1 MGGLYACE
9 LRIKKLIRP
18 LPEYIGKHV
27 MTSRGEKSSVL
38 NQHLFPSVK
47 PLISLQPFL
56 FPTLLH
62 FMFNTNSSF
71 HFMSMFIRYKE
82 FSVFLFQPANV
93 HSMPQILNP
102 GLTES
107 FCLSLRKLQNDFIL
121 RFKTKTIA

>member
-1 MGGLYACE
+1 MGGLHACE
-9 LRIKKLIRP
+9 LRIKKLIP
-18 LPEYIGKHV
+18 LLPQYIGKHV

-47 PLISLQPFL
+47 PLISLYSHSFSPLYF
-56 FPTLLH
+56 
-62 FMFNTNSSF
+62 NSSS

-82 FSVFLFQPANV
+82 FLVLLFQPANV

-107 FCLSLRKLQNDFIL
+107 LFLSLRKLQNDFIL
-121 RFKTKTIA
+121 RFKIKQ